1 MLIHLHKQATTT
13 PLHLLA
19 TAAIL
24 CCILNRDTQP
34 DVARDGFAVVPL
46 SDMVAHERTALGQHL
61 IDVPVRMFHG
71 VEHLVDVCALDVL
84 VEEVAHRV
92 HENHPRLLPKH
103 WLPQPRRPKRQ
114 IEALLIGVPRNAA
127 PTFCETLG
135 LAIVASRTDFGA
147 ARHRVPR
154 RVRPF
159 DVRLLGQLL
168 AS

>member
-1 MLIHLHKQATTT
+1 
-13 PLHLLA
+13 
-19 TAAIL
+19 
-24 CCILNRDTQP
+24 
-34 DVARDGFAVVPL
+34 
-46 SDMVAHERTALGQHL
+46 
-61 IDVPVRMFHG
+61 MFHG
-71 VEHLVDVCALDVL
+71 VEYLVDVL

-103 WLPQPRRPKRQ
+103 RLPQPRRPKRQ

-127 PTFCETLG
+127 PTFCEALG
-135 LAIVASRTDFGA
+135 IAIVASRTNFGA

-168 AS
+168 TSCFFRHLSTRLTQHKAGTGTLWKLG